1 VSVARA
7 ARRPLVPIVMALL
20 LADGTI
26 AQEPKPVPPGT
37 DQPTFRTGAEVVVLD
52 VVVRDKKGRTVRD
65 LRPEEL
71 QVYEDGVRQKIVSF
85 KLEAAGQEPSTE
97 AEAGKAAEPPAP
109 GVASRTPDAGHF
121 NLVTLV
127 FDQLGAEARRIAR
140 EAGLDLLEQADRSDL
155 VVSVFQVKESLRL
168 IQQFTADRATLR
180 AAVRAA
186 TGDLNTQYLNATES
200 LEAAV
205 KEADES
211 RQRFESMAAVA
222 GANQAGT
229 AAQLGREA
237 DMSRMVVD
245 ALRMT
250 ESLQREQQG
259 NSSLYGI
266 LSLARQQRR
275 LAGRKTILFFS
286 EGLQVPPALEHVL
299 QATISEANRANVSVY
314 AVDARGLREE
324 RVMEATRETLLQAA
338 RASQQQMM
346 RRGGEAV
353 SREEI
358 FVADTA
364 EKALRMDAQAALGDL
379 AAGTGGVLV
388 ANTNDVRRGIQ
399 RAVGDLH
406 GYYEVV
412 YEPVKQEY
420 DGRFRKIEVK
430 VARPQVSVQ
439 ARSGYFALPPGEGT
453 ATFPYELDLL
463 RALRAVPAP
472 ADFETRTS
480 VFRFGP
486 EGSGVRH
493 TAVLEVPLAG
503 IAFEAS
509 ERGDVD
515 RAHFSMMTVLR
526 DPSGAV
532 IEKFSEDSPV
542 FLPRPQREAL
552 KQGNA
557 VFIRSF
563 RVPPGRYT
571 LETAVFDQVGRHQSV
586 QRAAVNVATP
596 VTRVHVS
603 NVALVKRSEPVPPGA
618 LPSEDPFRLGKS
630 RIVPWITEP
639 HLQPGQ
645 ALSLFLVAYPKGA
658 APRSDLLVE
667 LLRDG
672 TLIAQTLLEL
682 PAPDEHGRI
691 PYVATIPVDGLK
703 PGRYQVRVL
712 FNQGGATAQEH
723 AYFTLDG
730 A

>member
-1 VSVARA
+1 
-7 ARRPLVPIVMALL
+7 MALL

-26 AQEPKPVPPGT
+26 AQEPKPAPPGA
-37 DQPTFRTGAEVVVLD
+37 DQPTFRAGAEVVVLD

-65 LRPEEL
+65 LRPEEV
-71 QVYEDGVRQKIVSF
+71 QVYEDGVRQKVVSF
-85 KLEAAGQEPSTE
+85 KLEAAGQESSP
-97 AEAGKAAEPPAP
+97 EAGTSKAAERPAP
-109 GVASRTPDAGHF
+109 GVESRAPDAGHF

-127 FDQLGAEARRIAR
+127 FDQLGADARRIAR
-140 EAGLDLLEQADRSDL
+140 EAGLDLLEQADRADL
-155 VVSVFQVKESLRL
+155 VISVFQVKESLRL

-186 TGDLNTQYLNATES
+186 TGDLNTQYQNATES
-200 LEAAV
+200 LKAAV

-324 RVMEATRETLLQAA
+324 RTMEATRETLLQAA

-353 SREEI
+353 SREEL

-439 ARSGYFALPPGEGT
+439 ARSGYYALPPGEGT

-472 ADFETRTS
+472 ADFETRAS

-486 EGSGVRH
+486 EGAGVRH

-542 FLPRPQREAL
+542 FLPRQQREAL

-557 VFIRSF
+557 VFVRSF

-618 LPSEDPFRLGKS
+618 LPSEDPFRQGTS

-658 APRSDLLVE
+658 TPRSDLLVE

-672 TLIAQTLLEL
+672 ALIAQTLLEL
-682 PAPDEHGRI
+682 PGPDDHGRI
-691 PYVATIPVDGLK
+691 PYLATIPVDGLK

-712 FNQGGATAQEH
+712 FNQGGATAQEQT
-723 AYFTLDG
+723 YFTLDG